1 MLQFLIP
8 LLAAGA
14 GAGIG
19 AATNKKHPGKG
30 ALKGAL
36 AGGAL
41 GLGGVGL
48 TGLGMGG
55 AAATPLAAFGGGTS
69 SAGVGAG
76 ARAAQALAGGGASLS
91 APASGGMMSGLGAGA
106 KDLMTMNPNGN
117 ILMQSGKQ
125 QLASGLMSSVMG
137 GGQDQVTPV
146 AEMGGM
152 SAAPAMTSA
161 ANIQMSNP
169 LSFSNVDPQYLA
181 ALKQKMQQG
190 GGY

>member
-1 MLQFLIP
+1 MLQFLLP

-19 AATNKKHPGKG
+19 AATASGKKGSKGRG

-36 AGGAL
+36 LGGAL

-55 AAATPLAAFGGGTS
+55 SAAGAAAAAGANPLTLAGASSATPLAA
-69 SAGVGAG
+69 AGAG
-76 ARAAQALAGGGASLS
+76 A
-91 APASGGMMSGLGAGA
+91 APAATPGFGSM
-106 KDLMTMNPNGN
+106 LMNT
-117 ILMQSGKQ
+117 GKQ

-137 GGQDQVTPV
+137 GNQSQITPV

-152 SAAPAMTSA
+152 SAAPAMASA

-181 ALKQKMQQG
+181 SLKQKMQGQYS

>member
-1 MLQFLIP
+1 MLQFLLP

-19 AATNKKHPGKG
+19 AATASGKKGSKGRG

-36 AGGAL
+36 LGGAL

-55 AAATPLAAFGGGTS
+55 GAAGAAAAAGANPLTLAGASSATPLAS
-69 SAGVGAG
+69 GA
-76 ARAAQALAGGGASLS
+76 AAA
-91 APASGGMMSGLGAGA
+91 APQGLGS
-106 KDLMTMNPNGN
+106 M
-117 ILMQSGKQ
+117 LMQSGKQ

-137 GGQDQVTPV
+137 GNQSQITPV

-152 SAAPAMTSA
+152 SAAPAMASA

-181 ALKQKMQQG
+181 SLKQKMQGQYS